1 MKRRDFAA
9 LLALGLLARPA
20 FGQRAP
26 ANIPR
31 VGFLSVAPMSGMQVQ
46 LEGLRAGLRDLGYVE
61 GRDIRF
67 EFRSAEGKYE
77 RLPQLATE
85 LVGLK
90 VDLIVTAGTPPTR
103 AAKAATTTI
112 SIVMIGAGDPVA
124 SGLVAS
130 LARPGGNVT
139 GSSNISPVLMVK
151 RLELLKEAHPGVRT
165 VGALL
170 NPANPAQRLSFEAM
184 AAAAE
189 SLRVEVLK
197 FEARNL
203 AEIKE
208 AFAAMAKQRVEA
220 LAVAND
226 PVLIANARAIAEFA
240 AKQRLMSSGNREFA
254 ESGGLL
260 GYGSI
265 TEVFRH
271 SATYIDRI
279 LKGAKPADIPVEQ
292 PTNVELVVN
301 LRTAKAMGLSM
312 PQRMLVRA
320 GRVIE

>member
-1 MKRRDFAA
+1 MNRREFSA
-9 LLALGLLARPA
+9 LLVIGALARPA
-20 FGQRAP
+20 FGQRP
-26 ANIPR
+26 SGNIPR
-31 VGFLSVAPMSGMQVQ
+31 VGVLSVAPPSGMKTQI
-46 LEGLRAGLRDLGYVE
+46 EGLRAGLRDLGYVE
-61 GRDIRF
+61 GKDFRF
-67 EFRSAEGKYE
+67 ELRSAEGNYE
-77 RLPQLATE
+77 RLSQLAAE

-90 VDLIVTAGTPPTR
+90 VDLIVAFGTPQTR

-112 SIVMIGAGDPVA
+112 PIVMVGAGDPVA

-151 RLELLKEAHPGVRT
+151 RLELLKEAHPGMRR
-165 VGALL
+165 VGVLL

-189 SLRVEVLK
+189 SLKVEVLK
-197 FEARNL
+197 FDARNL
-203 AEIKE
+203 AEIRE
-208 AFAAMAKQRVEA
+208 AFAAMAQQGVEA
-220 LAVAND
+220 LAVANNTM
-226 PVLIANARAIAEFA
+226 LIANGRAIPELA
-240 AKQRLMSSGNREFA
+240 AKQRLISSGNREFA

-265 TEVFRH
+265 AEVYRH
-271 SATYIDRI
+271 SVAYIDRI
-279 LKGAKPADIPVEQ
+279 LKGAKPADLPVEQ

-301 LRTAKAMGLSM
+301 LRTAKAMGISV
-312 PQRMLVRA
+312 PQPMLVRA

>member
-1 MKRRDFAA
+1 MKRREFAA
-9 LLALGLLARPA
+9 LLAVGLLARPA
-20 FGQRAP
+20 FGQRAA

-31 VGFLSVAPMSGMQVQ
+31 VGFLGVEPLSGMAVQ
-46 LEGLRAGLRDLGYVE
+46 LEALRAGLRDLGYVE

-67 EFRSAEGKYE
+67 EFRSAEGNYE
-77 RLPQLATE
+77 RLPQLAAE
-85 LVGLK
+85 LVNLK
-90 VDLIVTAGTPPTR
+90 VDLIVTLGTPPTR
-103 AAKAATTTI
+103 AAKAATATI
-112 SIVMIGAGDPVA
+112 PIVMMGAGDPVA

-151 RLELLKEAHPGVRT
+151 RLELLKEADPAVRRVGV
-165 VGALL
+165 LL

-184 AAAAE
+184 AAAAD
-189 SLRVEVLK
+189 SLKVEVLK

-203 AEIKE
+203 AEIRE

-226 PVLIANARAIAEFA
+226 PVLIANAKAVAELA
-240 AKQRLMSSGNREFA
+240 AKQRLLSSGNREFA

-271 SATYIDRI
+271 SAVYIDRI

-292 PTNVELVVN
+292 PTNIELVVN
-301 LRTAKAMGLSM
+301 LRAAKAMGISV